1 VSAWVTSLEPAS
13 TRVVDSRDR
22 FEAGIDSLARRLAGR
37 SVGVVLSG
45 GGARGFTHIGVLHE
59 LLDAGVQIDRI
70 GGCSMGAFVGALAA
84 MGCDPEEIRQRC
96 HSEFVLRNPLGDY
109 TVPLVSVVRGQR
121 GREMMARMFDV
132 TMIEELPREFYSVS
146 CDLLSGELV
155 VHRRGPLYEAVGT
168 SMSLPGIFAPVR
180 RDGRLLV
187 DGGVLSNLPVD
198 QMATGE
204 GPVIAV
210 DVTARFLPPEARR
223 RRRGRPR
230 ITQWAARTRR
240 AVVGAE
246 EPLPNLKETL
256 TRSIGIGSVD
266 ALERARRR
274 ADVLITP
281 DTGEVGLMDFRQL
294 DRMIDIG
301 REAAQRALDAAPE
314 LVRR

>member
-1 VSAWVTSLEPAS
+1 
-13 TRVVDSRDR
+13 
-22 FEAGIDSLARRLAGR
+22 
-37 SVGVVLSG
+37 
-45 GGARGFTHIGVLHE
+45 
-59 LLDAGVQIDRI
+59 
-70 GGCSMGAFVGALAA
+70 
-84 MGCDPEEIRQRC
+84 
-96 HSEFVLRNPLGDY
+96 
-109 TVPLVSVVRGQR
+109 
-121 GREMMARMFDV
+121 
-132 TMIEELPREFYSVS
+132 
-146 CDLLSGELV
+146 
-155 VHRRGPLYEAVGT
+155 
-168 SMSLPGIFAPVR
+168 
-180 RDGRLLV
+180 
-187 DGGVLSNLPVD
+187 VLSNLPVD

-210 DVTARFLPPEARR
+210 DVTARFLPPEARG

-301 REAAQRALDAAPE
+301 REAAQHALDAAPE